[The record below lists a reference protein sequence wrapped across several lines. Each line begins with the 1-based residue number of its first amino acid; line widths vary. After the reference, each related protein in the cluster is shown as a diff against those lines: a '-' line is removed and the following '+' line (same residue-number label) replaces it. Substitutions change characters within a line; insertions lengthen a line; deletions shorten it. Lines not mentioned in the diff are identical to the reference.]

1 MKNLLF
7 LATALLLLSCQSSAP
22 PATEASERVAVST
35 SRPAEGTPP
44 VPDGRPVIVAFGDSL
59 TAGYGMPPGQS
70 YPDFL
75 QRELDRRGYSYRVV
89 NEGVSGDTS
98 ATALT
103 RVDTAAAQQ
112 AELAIVAIGAND
124 GLRGLPVDEMEKN
137 LREIVRRFEAAG
149 SRVALAG
156 MRIPPNM
163 GAEYVEDFEAV
174 FPRVAQDMQVP
185 LLPFL
190 LEGVAADPNLNQ
202 DDGVHPTEEGARMV
216 AKLVADFVKPLL
228 RRREKRAAAE

>member
-1 MKNLLF
+1 MQWENCF
-7 LATALLLLSCQSSAP
+7 LSLQFCCWRGVRRLPRRRLEATPEAVRPSAP
-22 PATEASERVAVST
+22 EVPADAAI
-35 SRPAEGTPP
+35 
-44 VPDGRPVIVAFGDSL
+44 IVAFGDSL
-59 TAGYGMPPGQS
+59 TAGLGLAPEDS
-70 YPDFL
+70 YPSLL
-75 QRELDRRGYSYRVV
+75 QNLLLDEGFPYRVI

-98 ATALT
+98 ATALA
-103 RVDTAAAQQ
+103 RVDTAASEH
-112 AELAIVAIGAND
+112 AELVLVAIGAND

-163 GAEYVEDFEAV
+163 GPEYVEDFEAV
-174 FPRVAQDMQVP
+174 FPRVAQDMDIP

-202 DDGVHPTEEGARMV
+202 DDGIHPNEEGARMV
-216 AKLVADFVKPLL
+216 ARLVADFVKPLL
-228 RRREKRAAAE
+228 RRREKEAATE

>member
-1 MKNLLF
+1 MRKLLSF
-7 LATALLLLSCQSSAP
+7 VTVLLLVGCSATPAPELEATPRAVRPSAP
-22 PATEASERVAVST
+22 EAPADASI
-35 SRPAEGTPP
+35 
-44 VPDGRPVIVAFGDSL
+44 IVAFGDSL
-59 TAGYGMPPGQS
+59 TAGLGLGPEDS
-70 YPDFL
+70 YPSLL
-75 QRELDRRGYSYRVV
+75 QSTLLEDGFPYRVI

-98 ATALT
+98 ATALA
-103 RVDTAAAQQ
+103 RVDTAAAQH
-112 AELAIVAIGAND
+112 AELALVAIGAND
-124 GLRGLPVDEMEKN
+124 GLRGLPIDEMEKN
-137 LREIVRRFEAAG
+137 LREIVRRFEATG

-202 DDGVHPTEEGARMV
+202 DDGIHPNEEGSRMV

-228 RRREKRAAAE
+228 RRREKEAATE

>member
-1 MKNLLF
+1 VGKLLSF
-7 LATALLLLSCQSSAP
+7 VTVLLLAGCSAA
-22 PATEASERVAVST
+22 PAPEPEATPRAV
-35 SRPAEGTPP
+35 RPSAARIPADAP
-44 VPDGRPVIVAFGDSL
+44 AIVFFGDSL
-59 TAGYGMPPGQS
+59 TAGLGLAPEDS
-70 YPDFL
+70 YPSL
-75 QRELDRRGYSYRVV
+75 VQKLLLDEGLPYRVI

-98 ATALT
+98 AAALA
-103 RVDTAAAQQ
+103 RVDTAASEH
-112 AELAIVAIGAND
+112 AELAVVAIGAND

-163 GAEYVEDFEAV
+163 GAEYVQDFEAV
-174 FPRVAQDMQVP
+174 FPRVAHDMDIP

-190 LEGVAADPNLNQ
+190 LAGVAAHPNLNQ
-202 DDGVHPTEEGARMV
+202 DDGVHPNEEGARMV

-228 RRREKRAAAE
+228 RRTEKEATE

>member
-1 MKNLLF
+1 VGKLLSF
-7 LATALLLLSCQSSAP
+7 VTVLLLAGCSAAPEPAPESAPPPVRSSAP
-22 PATEASERVAVST
+22 EAPADAS
-35 SRPAEGTPP
+35 
-44 VPDGRPVIVAFGDSL
+44 VIVAFGDSL
-59 TAGYGMPPGQS
+59 TAGLGLAPEDN
-70 YPDFL
+70 YPSLL
-75 QRELDRRGYSYRVV
+75 QNLLLEQGFPYRVI

-98 ATALT
+98 ETALA
-103 RVDTAAAQQ
+103 RVDTAASEH
-112 AELAIVAIGAND
+112 AELALVAIGAND

-137 LREIVRRFEAAG
+137 LREIIGRFRAAG

-163 GAEYVEDFEAV
+163 GPDYVRDFEAV
-174 FPRVAQDMQVP
+174 FPRVAQDMDIP

-202 DDGVHPTEEGARMV
+202 DDGIHPNKEGARMV

-228 RRREKRAAAE
+228 QRRGKEAAAE